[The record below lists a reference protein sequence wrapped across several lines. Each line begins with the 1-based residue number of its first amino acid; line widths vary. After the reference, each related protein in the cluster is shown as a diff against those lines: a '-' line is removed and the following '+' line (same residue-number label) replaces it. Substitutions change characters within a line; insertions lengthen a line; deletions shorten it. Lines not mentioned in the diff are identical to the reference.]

1 MDMTETVTASE
12 RIFEGRV
19 VRLRVDTV
27 RLPDGTESR
36 REVVEHDGAVCV
48 VPMADEKTILMVRQ
62 FRLPAGKVLLEI
74 PAGGIEPGED
84 PQEAA
89 RRELAEEIQ
98 KSPDLLI
105 PLFTA
110 YLAPG
115 YSSELMYGYLAL
127 GLTDADGHTDHD
139 EFVETV
145 PMTFDE
151 AFAAIESGDIADAK
165 TICGVTLAARH
176 LKDSL

>member
-19 VRLRVDTV
+19 VKVRVDTV
-27 RLPDGTESR
+27 RLPNGALSK
-36 REVVEHDGAVCV
+36 REVVEHGGAVCV
-48 VPMADEKTILMVRQ
+48 VPMADENTILMVRQ
-62 FRLPAGKVLLEI
+62 FRLPAGRALLEI
-74 PAGGIEPGED
+74 PAGGIEAGED
-84 PQEAA
+84 PLECA
-89 RRELAEEIQ
+89 RRELAEEIH

-115 YSSELMYGYLAL
+115 YSSELMYGYLGL
-127 GLTDADGHTDHD
+127 GLSDAEGHTDHD

-145 PMTFDE
+145 PMTLDE
-151 AFAAIESGDIADAK
+151 AFAAIASGEIADAK

-176 LKDSL
+176 LREG

>member
-19 VRLRVDTV
+19 VKVRVDTV
-27 RLPDGTESR
+27 RLPNGALSK
-36 REVVEHDGAVCV
+36 REVVEHGGAVCI
-48 VPMADEKTILMVRQ
+48 VPMQDEHTVLMVRQ

-74 PAGGIEPGED
+74 PAGGIEAGED
-84 PQEAA
+84 PVDCA
-89 RRELAEEIQ
+89 RRELTEEIH

-115 YSSELMYGYLAL
+115 YSSELMYGYLGL
-127 GLTDADGHTDHD
+127 GLTDTEGSTDHD

-145 PMTFDE
+145 PMTLDE
-151 AFAAIESGDIADAK
+151 AFAAIESGEIVDAK
-165 TICGVTLAARH
+165 TICGITLAARH
-176 LKDSL
+176 LKRD

>member
-1 MDMTETVTASE
+1 MDLTETVTASE

-19 VRLRVDTV
+19 VKVRVDTV
-27 RLPDGTESR
+27 RLPNGALSK
-36 REVVEHDGAVCV
+36 REVVEHGGAVCI

-62 FRLPAGKVLLEI
+62 FRLPAGKALLEI
-74 PAGGIEPGED
+74 PAGGIEAGED
-84 PQEAA
+84 PQECA
-89 RRELAEEIQ
+89 RRELSEEIL
-98 KSPDLLI
+98 KAPDLLI

-127 GLTDADGHTDHD
+127 GLTDAEGHTDHD

-145 PMTFDE
+145 PMTFE
-151 AFAAIESGDIADAK
+151 QAFAAIESGEIADAK
-165 TICGVTLAARH
+165 TICGITLAARH
-176 LKDSL
+176 LKDA